1 MSAIKSS
8 IPHQFVHVVR
18 QRVVVV
24 VSLLGL
30 LQFVQERLMGSLT
43 CFRYVVR
50 TVNNK

>member
-24 VSLLGL
+24 VSFLRL
-30 LQFVQERLMGSLT
+30 LQLVQERLMSSFTG
-43 CFRYVVR
+43 FRYVVR
-50 TVNNK
+50 TVNN